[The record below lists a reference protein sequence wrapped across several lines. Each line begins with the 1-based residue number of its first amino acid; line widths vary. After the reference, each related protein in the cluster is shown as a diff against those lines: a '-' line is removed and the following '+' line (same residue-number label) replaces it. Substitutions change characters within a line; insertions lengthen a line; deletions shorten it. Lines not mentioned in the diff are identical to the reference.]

1 MADEEQG
8 NPKSESV
15 EIIGADEDASEAVDG
30 FRQPLGSAPTHKD
43 KTARTLA
50 IGCFAALCVV
60 FLINYIS
67 VFWLAY
73 RNRTDAIQHVNRIF
87 STWVP
92 IFAGLVGSAATFY
105 FTQERR

>member
-1 MADEEQG
+1 MAEDDQAALKPENLENIDIEEE
-8 NPKSESV
+8 PSES
-15 EIIGADEDASEAVDG
+15 VDG

-50 IGCFAALCVV
+50 IACFAALCLV
-60 FLINYIS
+60 FLINYAT

-73 RNRTDAIQHVNRIF
+73 RNRTDAIQHVDRIF

-105 FTQERR
+105 FTQGHR